1 MTTTNEYQRHA
12 DGLRTL
18 ATLVEELDRFLGPL
32 TAFVHVGTNTYQAKP
47 EVSLFAPSKG
57 QLAGSNWHK
66 AVLRLSDL
74 FGEPFIVDDL
84 GRLQAT
90 FSTPFDVQVRV
101 WTDRRGFQP
110 VPAQITLAEAVA

>member
-1 MTTTNEYQRHA
+1 MTTTNQYQRHA
-12 DGLRTL
+12 EGLRNL
-18 ATLVEELDRFLGPL
+18 ATLVDELDRFLGPL
-32 TAFVHVGTNTYQAKP
+32 TEFVHVHSNTYQAKM

-57 QLAGSNWHK
+57 ELAGSNWHK

-74 FGEPFIVDDL
+74 FGEPFIVGEL

-90 FSTPFDVQVRV
+90 FDTPFDVGVRV

-110 VPAQITLAEAVA
+110 AQITLAEAVA